1 MQETM
6 PEESAHPVRDLFARP
21 WRWAMYGSGLA
32 LRQAKSIRLPRILMY
47 HVVADGYLSPA
58 RFTWQLQCLRQHF
71 EPVALDELVRRVA
84 EGTAHGGEVALTFDD
99 GLRNHYAVVW
109 PLLQAHG
116 VPATFFVCSDL
127 IESDAWIWRT
137 ELRQRLRL
145 LPGTTRTHAAREAG
159 CPVGAIDGIMEW
171 TKSLSATE
179 CQTFRNKVAALT
191 PRFSPTPEQAALHA
205 PMTWDQLR
213 AMDPALITIGS
224 HTRTHPLLTML
235 TDAQLQDEIVGSKQV
250 LETGLDRPVELFCY
264 PNGIITPGAVALVRA
279 NYHAGVS
286 IYNGFVHREDDPA
299 LLPRIPAD
307 GSRATFVR
315 RLHRPAA

>member
-1 MQETM
+1 MQEPM
-6 PEESAHPVRDLFARP
+6 PEKPAHPVRGLLARP

-32 LRQAKSIRLPRILMY
+32 MRQAKAIRLPRILMY
-47 HVVADGYLSPA
+47 HVVADGHLSPA
-58 RFTWQLQCLRQHF
+58 RFTWQLRCLRQYF
-71 EPVALDELVRRVA
+71 EPVALSELVRRVA
-84 EGTAHGGEVALTFDD
+84 EGTSHGDEVALTFDD

-127 IESDAWIWRT
+127 VESDAWIWRT
-137 ELRQRLRL
+137 ELRQRLKL
-145 LPGTTRTHAAREAG
+145 LASPVRTRVTREAG
-159 CPVGAIDGIMEW
+159 CSTSAIDGIMEW
-171 TKSLSATE
+171 TKSLSAAE
-179 CQTFRNKVAALT
+179 CQAFRNKVVTMT
-191 PRFSPTPEQAALHA
+191 PLFSPSPEQVALHA

-213 AMDPALITIGS
+213 AMDPALVTIGS

-235 TDAQLQDEIVGSKQV
+235 TDAQLQDEIVGSRQV
-250 LETGLDRPVELFCY
+250 LEAGLDRPVELFCY
-264 PNGIITPGAVALVRA
+264 PNGIITSDSVALVRA
-279 NYHAGVS
+279 NYRAGVS
-286 IYNGFVHREDDPA
+286 ICNGFVRWEDDPA